1 MINVSDAFKKK
12 LDNDQ
17 RDYLEKI
24 DLTLKDGTE
33 LHLTNADI
41 WGNSFAIEDAVGS
54 DDTFS
59 AIGSAIINSCSFTI
73 NNIYGSYDTYDFTDA
88 VATVYVGLDI
98 DGEPDPEYIKKG
110 VFTVYDTSY
119 NGSMIGLKLYD
130 NMHKFDRPY
139 TESTLVYG
147 ENGRRLYD
155 VIYGACYDCGVTL
168 ALGSRT
174 FPNHTYVV
182 KEPNISSSAATFRE
196 VISWASAI
204 AGCFARI
211 NTDGELEVK
220 WFDKT
225 LIDQTASDLDGGRFD
240 QAENILSNDKRI
252 SSVISANGVTATY
265 DQGRWH
271 ITGTPNT
278 TQEIT
283 LTLYE
288 DIFSAKQGTY
298 TLRLELEG
306 FSTISNPFRIGMNY
320 WPDDSSIEYT
330 VELSPY
336 VSQMYSLTELAV
348 VIPATSGSR
357 SEYDGYV
364 RVLVEKGNTGVYQS
378 GDIADGGSFNPWD
391 EGYDYK
397 TPDDF
402 VWSDAHYIGSTFS
415 QNIGVDDIVITKV
428 TADIKVDGQSGVET
442 KSYGTDGYAIHMS
455 ANEFV
460 NADNVDEIIQYVGN
474 QIIGLTFRKAEV
486 SHLSDP
492 TIEAGDVAFVF
503 DNKGNR
509 FPILVTRT
517 NFKVGSA
524 QTTVCGAD
532 SPLRNSATRLA
543 EATKSYVDIRKRLI
557 QQQTDFERAQK
568 ELSEALA
575 SVNQMYTEKE
585 YDANNNLVA
594 FYIMDKSTRAQSQ
607 TIWKITTNAF
617 GVSTDG
623 GETWNMG
630 ATADGD
636 LVARVLNANGINA
649 NWIRSGQLII
659 TDGSNNETFFADT
672 ETGEVRINATAFT
685 LKVNNANRTIQNIAE
700 GIAQTAA
707 NTALGDANTYTDDE
721 LASAVSGINATIAN
735 KETTLN
741 NAIQNLQNQVDGQ
754 IDMYYEE
761 YEPSTTKPPASQWIA
776 DGKEADHEGD
786 VFCNTTTGYSYR
798 WFQTNGVWGWNQ
810 ISDTGTA
817 QAIAA
822 AREASTLASQKKR
835 VFITTPVPPY
845 ETGDLWVQGSTG
857 DIMRCKS
864 GISRASS
871 DSYTATDWE
880 KASKYTDDTAV
891 DNLQIGGKNLLQ
903 KTANFDLSVWTLDSC
918 SRSALRADLR
928 PINDITHCCDGRGD
942 ESWHVEQTLGNAKL
956 GEEYTVSGYIR
967 LSSNRAE
974 DTDTIGVQWGDGVL
988 EHFGEPVYSGS
999 GWKHFHV
1006 THKYTTDVT
1015 GNNKIRL
1022 LHSSYTGPLGVSYF
1036 YICGLKLEKG
1046 NRATDWTKSPEDVAA
1061 EVTAEITE
1069 AIGDLKGELEDQID
1083 GKVQTW
1089 VSASDP
1095 STNWTAEQKE
1105 TNVGDLWYYTG
1116 ESIQNSYQNNCTY
1129 QYTSDGQD
1137 PPSYSWTAYS
1147 TSMDLFDAIDG
1158 KRQIFYGSPDGS
1170 YGSVDAEDLLIDTD
1184 GTTYKWVVPQT
1195 GSPHW
1200 EQTSEIAVGGRNL
1213 LCEDVSNPTYMPQYS
1228 YLNLNF
1234 EYEGSGCWHI
1244 YGNYTGGSSTNFTLY
1259 GKTNDSLNI
1268 TEDGTYTFS
1277 FEYEG
1282 LPLDDQNKCMT
1293 WISHFEE
1300 GSTSIVKNWLDD
1312 DASSSYPRTVTYTCT
1327 RTTRAGIWFNS
1338 TMNGVAVDG
1347 RIRLKLERGNRAT
1360 DWSPA
1365 PEDVSA
1371 ALEGLRGLI
1380 ADSKITTWYRD
1391 TDPSEDPTVWDNTE
1405 NHVGDIWYCND
1416 ITGDYAERTWRWNGS
1431 SWSEMKSAPPKEVFD
1446 QIDGKAHIY
1455 IGTDEPTNMAE
1466 GDLWFK
1472 STDEP
1477 ILTCVNGE
1485 WTEYNKYTD
1494 DTVAN
1499 AVGDEVRRVERELS
1513 AEIKS
1518 LGDSVEISITETNEN
1533 LEEIKTH
1540 YRFDETGET
1549 IGKTGSP
1556 KTIKLANDGIGM
1568 QVNGET
1574 VTKWNQD
1581 EMYTP
1586 TKVRVP
1592 VGGSLQLGDFIF
1604 QPRSSG
1610 NISLLFVGGD

>member
-1 MINVSDAFKKK
+1 MISVSNEFKKK

-88 VATVYVGLDI
+88 VANVYVGLNI
-98 DGEPDPEYIKKG
+98 DGEPEPEYIKKG

-174 FPNHTYVV
+174 FPNYTYVV
-182 KEPNISSSAATFRE
+182 KEPNVSSSAATFRE

-288 DIFSAKQGTY
+288 DVFTAKQGTY

-306 FSTISNPFRIGMNY
+306 FSRISNPLMIGMNY

-330 VELSPY
+330 VESSPY
-336 VSQMYSLTELAV
+336 VSQLYSLTELAV
-348 VIPATSGSR
+348 VIPATSESR

-378 GDIADGGSFNPWD
+378 GDIADGGSFSPWD

-492 TIEAGDVAFVF
+492 TIEAGDIAFVF

-509 FPILVTRT
+509 YPILVTRT

-543 EATKSYVDIRKRLI
+543 EATKSYVDIRKRLV
-557 QQQTDFERAQK
+557 QQQTDFERAQQ
-568 ELSEALA
+568 ELSQALA
-575 SVNQMYTEKE
+575 NVNQMYTEKE

-636 LVARVLNANGINA
+636 LVARVLSANGINA

-659 TDGSNNETFFADT
+659 TDGGNNETFFADYA
-672 ETGEVRINATAFT
+672 TGEVRINATAFT
-685 LKVNNANRTIQNIAE
+685 VKVGGNNRTIQNIAE

-707 NTALGDANTYTDDE
+707 TTAVTDANAYTDDE
-721 LASAVSGINATIAN
+721 LTSAVSGINATIAN
-735 KETTLN
+735 KETQLN
-741 NAIQNLQNQVDGQ
+741 QAIQDLQDQVDGQ
-754 IDMYYEE
+754 IDMYYEA
-761 YEPSTTKPPASQWIA
+761 YAPSTSNLPASQWIA
-776 DGKEADHEGD
+776 DGEEADHEGD
-786 VFCNTTTGYSYR
+786 VFCDTTTGYSYR
-798 WFQTNGVWGWNQ
+798 WFKTNNVWGWNQ

-822 AREASTLASQKKR
+822 ARDASTLASQKKR

-845 ETGDLWVQGSTG
+845 ETGDLWVQGETG

-891 DNLQIGGKNLLQ
+891 ENLVIGGRNYLQ
-903 KTANFDLSVWTLDSC
+903 ESHIINETVTGSGVTATYEGDGWWHITGTPTSASTAITLQLYSN
-918 SRSALRADLR
+918 
-928 PINDITHCCDGRGD
+928 II
-942 ESWHVEQTLGNAKL
+942 
-956 GEEYTVSGYIR
+956 EETDPTQYTVSIEKRGFGNYAVSGRANYWSSATAIKSTDFTDYLTSDIYKLTGISFRKPSGGGTVKPTYDGYIR
-967 LSSNRAE
+967 FK
-974 DTDTIGVQWGDGVL
+974 V
-988 EHFGEPVYSGS
+988 
-999 GWKHFHV
+999 
-1006 THKYTTDVT
+1006 
-1015 GNNKIRL
+1015 
-1022 LHSSYTGPLGVSYF
+1022 
-1036 YICGLKLEKG
+1036 EKG
-1046 NRATDWTKSPEDVAA
+1046 QKATDWTKAPEDVAA

-1069 AIGDLKGELEDQID
+1069 AIGDLKDELEDQID

-1095 STNWTAEQKE
+1095 SINWTAEQKE

-1116 ESIQNSYQNNCTY
+1116 KSIENSYQNNSVY
-1129 QYTSDGQD
+1129 QYEKDSQTGTYRWSAN
-1137 PPSYSWTAYS
+1137 PYS
-1147 TSMDLFDAIDG
+1147 TSSDLFDAIDG
-1158 KRQIFYGSPDGS
+1158 KTTIYYGKP
-1170 YGSVDAEDLLIDTD
+1170 T
-1184 GTTYKWVVPQT
+1184 GTGAILP
-1195 GSPHW
+1195 
-1200 EQTSEIAVGGRNL
+1200 
-1213 LCEDVSNPTYMPQYS
+1213 PTYDLEEGD
-1228 YLNLNF
+1228 YLVDSSDGKTYRWGNNDRQWVNVTDYQAAINNTLGDWIS
-1234 EYEGSGCWHI
+1234 ETYEGDI
-1244 YGNYTGGSSTNFTLY
+1244 N
-1259 GKTNDSLNI
+1259 
-1268 TEDGTYTFS
+1268 
-1277 FEYEG
+1277 
-1282 LPLDDQNKCMT
+1282 
-1293 WISHFEE
+1293 
-1300 GSTSIVKNWLDD
+1300 
-1312 DASSSYPRTVTYTCT
+1312 
-1327 RTTRAGIWFNS
+1327 
-1338 TMNGVAVDG
+1338 
-1347 RIRLKLERGNRAT
+1347 
-1360 DWSPA
+1360 
-1365 PEDVSA
+1365 
-1371 ALEGLRGLI
+1371 GLRGLI

-1391 TDPSEDPTVWDNTE
+1391 TDPAQDSTVWDNTE
-1405 NHVGDIWYCND
+1405 NHVGDIWYCNAT
-1416 ITGDYAERTWRWNGS
+1416 TGDYAERTWRWNGS
-1431 SWSEMKSAPPKEVFD
+1431 TWSEMTSTPPQEVFS
-1446 QIDGKAHIY
+1446 QINGKANIY
-1455 IGTDEPTNMAE
+1455 IGNEDPVGMAE
-1466 GDLWFK
+1466 GDLWFR
-1472 STDEP
+1472 SADDP
-1477 ILTCVNGE
+1477 ILTYVENGG
-1485 WTEYNKYTD
+1485 WVEYNKYTD

-1556 KTIKLANDGIGM
+1556 KMIKLANDGIGM

>member
-88 VATVYVGLDI
+88 VANVYVGLNI
-98 DGEPDPEYIKKG
+98 DGEPEPEYIKKG

-174 FPNHTYVV
+174 FPNYTYVV
-182 KEPNISSSAATFRE
+182 KEPNVSSSAATFRE

-330 VELSPY
+330 VESSPY

-391 EGYDYK
+391 EGYDHK
-397 TPDDF
+397 TPDNF

-442 KSYGTDGYAIHMS
+442 KSYGTDGYVIHMS

-543 EATKSYVDIRKRLI
+543 EATKSYVDIRKRLV
-557 QQQTDFERAQK
+557 QQQTDFEHAQE

-575 SVNQMYTEKE
+575 NVNQMYTEKE

-630 ATADGD
+630 ATADGN
-636 LVARVLNANGINA
+636 LVARVLSANGINA
-649 NWIRSGQLII
+649 NWIRTGQIVVS
-659 TDGSNNETFFADT
+659 DGGTNETFFADYT
-672 ETGEVRINATAFT
+672 TGEVRINATAFT

-721 LASAVSGINATIAN
+721 LASAVSDINTTIAN

-761 YEPSTTKPPASQWIA
+761 YTPSTSNLPASQWIT
-776 DGKEADHEGD
+776 DGEEADHEGD
-786 VFCNTTTGYSYR
+786 VFCDTTTGYSYR
-798 WFQTNGVWGWNQ
+798 WFMTNGVWGWNQ
-810 ISDTGTA
+810 ISDAGVA
-817 QAIAA
+817 QAIAD
-822 AREASTLASQKKR
+822 ARNANTLASQKKR

-845 ETGDLWVQGSTG
+845 ETGDLWVQGETG

-891 DNLQIGGKNLLQ
+891 ENLVIGGRNYLQ
-903 KTANFDLSVWTLDSC
+903 ESHIVNETVTGSGVTATYEGDGWWHITGTPTSASAAITLQLYSN
-918 SRSALRADLR
+918 
-928 PINDITHCCDGRGD
+928 II
-942 ESWHVEQTLGNAKL
+942 
-956 GEEYTVSGYIR
+956 EETDPVQYTVSIEKRGFGNYAVSGR
-967 LSSNRAE
+967 ANYWSSATVIKS
-974 DTDTIGVQWGDGVL
+974 TDFT
-988 EHFGEPVYSGS
+988 EHL
-999 GWKHFHV
+999 
-1006 THKYTTDVT
+1006 TTDIYKLT
-1015 GNNKIRL
+1015 GISFRKPSGGGTVRPT
-1022 LHSSYTGPLGVSYF
+1022 YDGYVRF
-1036 YICGLKLEKG
+1036 KVEKG
-1046 NRATDWTKSPEDVAA
+1046 QKATDWTAAPEDISAGIDESIGQLKDTLVA
-1061 EVTAEITE
+1061 
-1069 AIGDLKGELEDQID
+1069 QID
-1083 GKVQTW
+1083 SRIETW
-1089 VSASDP
+1089 TQIDDP
-1095 STNWTAEQKE
+1095 AEEWTTTELR
-1105 TNVGDLWYYTG
+1105 TPHNGDLWYYTG
-1116 ESIQNSYQNNCTY
+1116 TTNKEVNSVTIKPSRTY
-1129 QYTSDGQD
+1129 EYNASTNEWSEITSDL
-1137 PPSYSWTAYS
+1137 SKS
-1147 TSMDLFDAIDG
+1147 LFDIADS
-1158 KRQIFYGSPDGS
+1158 KRKIFYGTTSGSYSGVEIDDLLVDPNGATYRWDGS
-1170 YGSVDAEDLLIDTD
+1170 KWVLASSVDI
-1184 GTTYKWVVPQT
+1184 
-1195 GSPHW
+1195 
-1200 EQTSEIAVGGRNL
+1200 GGRNYL
-1213 LCEDVSNPTYMPQYS
+1213 KESDILNYRDNPWTNYGMTV
-1228 YLNLNF
+1228 
-1234 EYEGSGCWHI
+1234 EYEGDGWWHV
-1244 YGNYTGGSSTNFTLY
+1244 YGTYDRTGSNTAPSLY
-1259 GKTNDSLNI
+1259 GKSSATTDYEI
-1268 TEDGTYTFS
+1268 TGSGTYTLS
-1277 FEYEG
+1277 IENDG
-1282 LPLDDQNKCMT
+1282 LPLNDALKMQVRLGYRSATGVDVTN
-1293 WISHFEE
+1293 WYVNSDP
-1300 GSTSIVKNWLDD
+1300 TSNHK
-1312 DASSSYPRTVTYTCT
+1312 SPRTLADAYDITKLELWIGS
-1327 RTTRAGIWFNS
+1327 ALNGIS
-1338 TMNGVAVDG
+1338 VDG
-1347 RIRLKLERGNRAT
+1347 RFRCKLEKGNCAT
-1360 DWSPA
+1360 DWTAA
-1365 PEDVSA
+1365 PEDTEES
-1371 ALEGLRGLI
+1371 LIGLRGLI

-1391 TDPSEDPTVWDNTE
+1391 TDPAQDSTVWDNTE
-1405 NHVGDIWYCND
+1405 NHVGDIWYCNAT
-1416 ITGDYAERTWRWNGS
+1416 TGDYAERTWRWNGS
-1431 SWSEMKSAPPKEVFD
+1431 SWSEMTSTPPQEVFS
-1446 QIDGKAHIY
+1446 QINGKAHIY
-1455 IGTDEPTNMAE
+1455 IGAEDPTGMAE
-1466 GDLWFK
+1466 GDLWFR
-1472 STDEP
+1472 SANDP
-1477 ILTCVNGE
+1477 ILTCDENGE
-1485 WTEYNKYTD
+1485 WVEYNKYTD

>member
-1 MINVSDAFKKK
+1 MISVSDAFKKK

-41 WGNSFAIEDAVGS
+41 WGSSFAIEDAVGS

-73 NNIYGSYDTYDFTDA
+73 NNIYGNYDTYDFTDA
-88 VATVYVGLDI
+88 VANVYVGLNI
-98 DGEPDPEYIKKG
+98 DGEPEPEYVKKG

-330 VELSPY
+330 VESSPY
-336 VSQMYSLTELAV
+336 VSQLYSLTELAV

-391 EGYDYK
+391 EGYDHK
-397 TPDDF
+397 TPDNF

-442 KSYGTDGYAIHMS
+442 KSYGTDGYAIHIS

-543 EATKSYVDIRKRLI
+543 EATKSYVDIRKRLV
-557 QQQTDFERAQK
+557 QQQTDFERAQE

-575 SVNQMYTEKE
+575 NVNQMYTEKE

-659 TDGSNNETFFADT
+659 TDGSNNETFFADYT
-672 ETGEVRINATAFT
+672 TGEVRINATAFT

-721 LASAVSGINATIAN
+721 LASAVSTLNATIAN
-735 KETTLN
+735 KETRLN
-741 NAIQNLQNQVDGQ
+741 QAIQDLQDQVDGQ
-754 IDMYYEE
+754 IDMYYEA
-761 YEPSTTKPPASQWIA
+761 YAPSTSNLPASQWIA
-776 DGKEADHEGD
+776 DGEEADHEGD
-786 VFCNTTTGYSYR
+786 VFCDTTTGYSYR
-798 WFQTNGVWGWNQ
+798 WFKTNNVWGWNQ
-810 ISDTGTA
+810 ISDAGVT
-817 QAIAA
+817 QAITAA
-822 AREASTLASQKKR
+822 YDASALASQKKR

-845 ETGDLWVQGSTG
+845 ETGDLWVQGETG

-891 DNLQIGGKNLLQ
+891 ENLVIGGRNYLQ
-903 KTANFDLSVWTLDSC
+903 ESHIVNETVTGSGVTATYEGDGWWHITGTPTSASAAITLQLYSN
-918 SRSALRADLR
+918 
-928 PINDITHCCDGRGD
+928 II
-942 ESWHVEQTLGNAKL
+942 
-956 GEEYTVSGYIR
+956 EEEEPMQYTVSVEKRGFGRYNVGGRANYWSSATVVKSTDFPDSLTSDIYKLTGISFRKPSGGGTVKPTYDGYVR
-967 LSSNRAE
+967 FK
-974 DTDTIGVQWGDGVL
+974 V
-988 EHFGEPVYSGS
+988 
-999 GWKHFHV
+999 
-1006 THKYTTDVT
+1006 
-1015 GNNKIRL
+1015 
-1022 LHSSYTGPLGVSYF
+1022 
-1036 YICGLKLEKG
+1036 EKG
-1046 NRATDWTKSPEDVAA
+1046 QKATDWTKAPEDLAA

-1069 AIGDLKGELEDQID
+1069 AIGDLKDDLEDQID

-1089 VSASDP
+1089 VSDADP
-1095 STNWTAEQKE
+1095 STNWTADQKAA
-1105 TNVGDLWYYTG
+1105 NVGDLWYYTG

-1147 TSMDLFDAIDG
+1147 TSSDLFDAIDG
-1158 KRQIFYGSPDGS
+1158 KTTIYYGKP
-1170 YGSVDAEDLLIDTD
+1170 T
-1184 GTTYKWVVPQT
+1184 GTGAILP
-1195 GSPHW
+1195 
-1200 EQTSEIAVGGRNL
+1200 
-1213 LCEDVSNPTYMPQYS
+1213 PTYDLEEGD
-1228 YLNLNF
+1228 YLVDSSDGKTYRWDNNNRRWVNVTDYQAAINNTLDSWIS
-1234 EYEGSGCWHI
+1234 ETYEG
-1244 YGNYTGGSSTNFTLY
+1244 
-1259 GKTNDSLNI
+1259 D
-1268 TEDGTYTFS
+1268 
-1277 FEYEG
+1277 
-1282 LPLDDQNKCMT
+1282 
-1293 WISHFEE
+1293 
-1300 GSTSIVKNWLDD
+1300 
-1312 DASSSYPRTVTYTCT
+1312 
-1327 RTTRAGIWFNS
+1327 
-1338 TMNGVAVDG
+1338 
-1347 RIRLKLERGNRAT
+1347 
-1360 DWSPA
+1360 
-1365 PEDVSA
+1365 
-1371 ALEGLRGLI
+1371 LEGLRGLI

-1405 NHVGDIWYCND
+1405 NHVGDIWYCNAT
-1416 ITGDYAERTWRWNGS
+1416 TGDYAERTWRWNGS
-1431 SWSEMKSAPPKEVFD
+1431 NWSEMTSTPPQEVFS
-1446 QIDGKAHIY
+1446 QINGKAHIY
-1455 IGTDEPTNMAE
+1455 IGTDEPADMAE
-1466 GDLWFK
+1466 GDLWFR
-1472 STDEP
+1472 SADDP
-1477 ILTCVNGE
+1477 ILTCDENGE
-1485 WTEYNKYTD
+1485 WVEYNKYTD

-1556 KTIKLANDGIGM
+1556 KTIRLANDGIGM